1 MAVSKSF
8 QGTMKYGIQ
17 VIFFHLLASMTFF
30 FSCRCNANPPVTNEI
45 GEDSRD
51 LVMGKKGKRW
61 ERGEK
66 SVKLSASNKLK
77 IAFCITGQLARLEIL
92 SKLKNVILPN
102 VHLGH
107 TTHLFLLLDDQVD
120 NVKQTFWKFDYS
132 ESLFGRHT
140 AEGLK
145 SFIEKKVMNFNHYN
159 QIQTWVRLEPPT
171 REYFELFYNESVP
184 VTDKKFSGHDGSKN
198 NYESAASRFQNNM
211 RWMAGLRECAKWV
224 QEKEY
229 ENNIFY
235 DIVVRLRDDSF
246 ALGPWTF
253 DSRINFN
260 SLTSL
265 DLGSWRGINDHNFAL
280 DRKYIDDFFRGL
292 VEDYYLN
299 HTKIEIWNNPEQHLL
314 QVAEK
319 YHIAVKTQTFCD
331 LPLVPLR
338 GLVNETHWRV
348 HPLYVRYL
356 RDTCPNLHKV
366 ESNIRLND
374 NHNENNHNN
383 NNNYTHHN
391 NKNNFNN
398 NTIST
403 HNNTGR
409 KGPKKKVR
417 KLTGGNIIEMSKKVK
432 IVDKRIE
439 AEGDEEGEE
448 EEEIEIAS
456 CCPALWRDIVL
467 TSVVCVHN

>member
-1 MAVSKSF
+1 MIAAQNSF
-8 QGTMKYGIQ
+8 QGTMEYGIQ
-17 VIFFHLLASMTFF
+17 VIFFNLLASITFF
-30 FSCRCNANPPVTNEI
+30 FSSRCNANSPVINKI
-45 GEDSRD
+45 SEDSRD
-51 LVMGKKGKRW
+51 LVMGK
-61 ERGEK
+61 RGETGAK
-66 SVKLSASNKLK
+66 SVKQSASDKLK
-77 IAFCITGQLARLEIL
+77 IAFCITGQLARLEIF

-102 VHLGH
+102 IQLGH

-132 ESLFGRHT
+132 KSLFGHHT
-140 AEGLK
+140 ADGLK
-145 SFIEKKVMNFNHYN
+145 SFIEKRVLKFNHHDKHKV
-159 QIQTWVRLEPPT
+159 QTWVRLEPPP

-211 RWMAGLRECAKWV
+211 RWMSGLRECAKWV

-235 DIVVRLRDDSF
+235 DIIVRLRDDSF

-253 DSRINFN
+253 NSRINFN

-265 DLGSWRGINDHNFAL
+265 DLGSWRGINDHNFAI
-280 DRKYIDDFFRGL
+280 DRKFIDDFFRGL

-319 YHIAVKTQTFCD
+319 YHISVKTQIFCD

-338 GLVNETHWRV
+338 GLVNKTHWRV

-366 ESNIRLND
+366 ESNIEF
-374 NHNENNHNN
+374 NEDHN
-383 NNNYTHHN
+383 NNNYTHYN
-391 NKNNFNN
+391 NRNNDN
-398 NTIST
+398 NTNSSY
-403 HNNTGR
+403 NNTGR
-409 KGPKKKVR
+409 KGPKKKR
-417 KLTGGNIIEMSKKVK
+417 RNLTGGNIVEMLNEVE
-432 IVDKRIE
+432 IVETKTE
-439 AEGDEEGEE
+439 AEGKEE
-448 EEEIEIAS
+448 EEEEEEEAEKEVEIAS
-456 CCPALWRDIVL
+456 CCPALWKDIVR
-467 TSVVCVHN
+467 TSVVRVHN